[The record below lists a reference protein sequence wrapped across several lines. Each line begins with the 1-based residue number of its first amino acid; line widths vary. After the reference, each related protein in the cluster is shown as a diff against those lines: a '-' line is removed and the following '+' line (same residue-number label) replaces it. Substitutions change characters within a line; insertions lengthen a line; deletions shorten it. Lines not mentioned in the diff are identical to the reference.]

1 MNTAIAP
8 LACRMRA
15 PVHQRARLSARGVPA
30 RPRTPGTNARGL
42 PSGRTR
48 AAGFTLVELAMVL
61 VILALLGGSLLV
73 PLASRIEARDRQA
86 ALERLRDIQNALTGF
101 AIIHGRLP
109 CPSTATD
116 PADPRYGVEDAAP
129 CNFAAEGRLP
139 WRSLALAATDP
150 WGSARLA
157 PADGWAGHWR
167 YRVDPAFTSAP
178 ISAATAP
185 LGNLQI
191 RSHDG
196 SRITTTDS
204 QAVAIVYSTGPNRQA
219 DGLNASYS
227 AAAPSYQAG
236 ESTADFDDLLAW
248 IGRPLLIAHLAQAG
262 RL

>member
-1 MNTAIAP
+1 MNTPIATMARP
-8 LACRMRA
+8 MSA
-15 PVHQRARLSARGVPA
+15 PARQRASVSRGCLRARA
-30 RPRTPGTNARGL
+30 WRRIHAH
-42 PSGRTR
+42 

-73 PLASRIEARDRQA
+73 PLASRIEARDRQV
-86 ALERLRDIQNALTGF
+86 ALERLRDIQSALTGF

-109 CPSTATD
+109 CPSTETD

-129 CNFAAEGRLP
+129 CNFAVEGRLP
-139 WRSLALAATDP
+139 WRSLALPATDP
-150 WGSARLA
+150 WGSTRLA
-157 PADGWAGHWR
+157 PADGWAGYWR

-178 ISAATAP
+178 VGAATAP
-185 LGNLQI
+185 TGNLQI

-248 IGRPLLIAHLAQAG
+248 LGRPLLIARVAQAG

>member
-1 MNTAIAP
+1 MNTANAP
-8 LACRMRA
+8 RACRRPA
-15 PVHQRARLSARGVPA
+15 PVRQRQSQPA
-30 RPRTPGTNARGL
+30 HTRRHASKAGDL
-42 PSGRTR
+42 PTRRTR

-86 ALERLRDIQNALTGF
+86 ALDRLRDIQNALTGF

-116 PADPRYGVEDAAP
+116 PADPGYGVEDAAP
-129 CNFAAEGRLP
+129 CNLAIEGRLP
-139 WRSLALAATDP
+139 WRSLALPATDP
-150 WGSARLA
+150 WGSARLT

-167 YRVDPAFTSAP
+167 YRVDPAFTTAP
-178 ISAATAP
+178 IGPATAP

-204 QAVAIVYSTGPNRQA
+204 QAVAIVYSTGPNRRA

-236 ESTADFDDLLAW
+236 ESTADFDDLLVW
-248 IGRPLLIAHLAQAG
+248 IGRPLLIARLAQAG

>member
-1 MNTAIAP
+1 MNSSTA
-8 LACRMRA
+8 RNF
-15 PVHQRARLSARGVPA
+15 
-30 RPRTPGTNARGL
+30 RTY
-42 PSGRTR
+42 

-86 ALERLRDIQNALTGF
+86 ALERLRDIQGALTGF

-109 CPSTATD
+109 CPSTEPD
-116 PADPRYGVEDAAP
+116 PASPAYGLEDGPP
-129 CNFAAEGRLP
+129 CNLAREGVLP
-139 WRSLALAATDP
+139 WRSLAMPATDA
-150 WGSARLA
+150 WGRERRSA
-157 PADGWAGHWR
+157 ADEWAGHWR
-167 YRVDPAFTSAP
+167 YRVDPAFTTAP
-178 ISAATAP
+178 IGAATAP
-185 LGNLQI
+185 VANLQI

-204 QAVAIVYSTGPNRQA
+204 QAVAIVYSTGPNRQP

-236 ESTADFDDLLAW
+236 ESTADFDDLIGWL
-248 IGRPLLIAHLAQAG
+248 GRPLLIARVAQAG